1 MLMLGRR
8 AARHGR
14 TETGSLLSTLMGRRL
29 ADDDRTDQ
37 NILTTD
43 DVLSSLPKGH
53 IRVSQRKGIEPVER
67 VRKNA
72 TIG

>member
-1 MLMLGRR
+1 
-8 AARHGR
+8 
-14 TETGSLLSTLMGRRL
+14 MGRRL